1 MFQFLTGLLPQGNQY
16 DYSVA
21 ARNIRKKY
29 LQSIEGDDSGHVESE
44 EMEILNWAQSFSNMD
59 SNQNQIIEQDEFREY
74 VKEKYSSRLLTKKDA
89 REVLTAAMRH
99 FKAAVQENENE
110 KYGDDVG
117 GLDFKHFV
125 KMMQELHKQKKEAHP
140 DFGEA
145 DFKFYEFLKRNAKYV
160 ATSARD
166 DDSSDKYAKII
177 EKAAGLIVG
186 HSFSLAIESS
196 HQ

>member
-1 MFQFLTGLLPQGNQY
+1 MFLRQQVSQFLTVFNPQGNH
-16 DYSVA
+16 YSVA

-29 LQSIEGDDSGHVESE
+29 LQSIEGDDSGLVESD
-44 EMEILNWAQSFSNMD
+44 EMENLLNWAQCFSNID
-59 SNQNQIIEQDEFREY
+59 SNRNQIIEQDEFREY
-74 VKEKYSSRLLTKKDA
+74 VKEKYSSPIFTKKDA
-89 REVLTAAMRH
+89 REVLTVAMRH
-99 FKAAVQENENE
+99 FKAAVQENDNE
-110 KYGDDVG
+110 KCGDDVG

-125 KMMQELHKQKKEAHP
+125 KMMQELQKQKKEDHP

-145 DFKFYEFLKRNAKYV
+145 DFKFYEFLKKNAKYV

-186 HSFSLAIESS
+186 HYSS
-196 HQ
+196 STS